1 MNTKT
6 LITLAITLGLCSS
19 ADADDI
25 VWTGAVNSNWS
36 QTANWTPNIMPTATD
51 RAEFSPGATWRTVA
65 TPGSGYAIDDLYF
78 PPGADAYSL
87 DTSGGALNLGLGVL
101 SESGGATRN
110 TEVPSLA
117 LQPGA
122 VFRFEVNADGTH
134 NALSTGTTP
143 NQLDGAQLE
152 VLNDDVGSGHS

>member
-1 MNTKT
+1 MNAKN
-6 LITLAITLGLCSS
+6 LLALAITLGLS
-19 ADADDI
+19 ADAGAATF
-25 VWTGAVNSNWS
+25 VWTGTVNGNWS
-36 QTANWTPNIMPTATD
+36 NTANWNPNGVPTATD
-51 RAEFSPGATWRTVA
+51 RAEFSPGAAWRTVA